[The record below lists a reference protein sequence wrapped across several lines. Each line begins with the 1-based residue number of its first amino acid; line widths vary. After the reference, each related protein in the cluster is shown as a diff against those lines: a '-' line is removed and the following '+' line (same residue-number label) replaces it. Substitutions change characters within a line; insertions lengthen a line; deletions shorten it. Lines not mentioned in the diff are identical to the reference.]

1 MKKENLNEYVKKISE
16 ILDDKI
22 KIITSIKYY
31 YDLEE
36 LTSSLNNLSNEEVEN
51 VLEQLINAKLEE
63 IQKSSKVDK
72 FRENN
77 RLVDDVTEFFMIIKK
92 KMGLFLKKAVV

>member
-36 LTSSLNNLSNEEVEN
+36 LTSSLNDFI
-51 VLEQLINAKLEE
+51 VLVYL
-63 IQKSSKVDK
+63 
-72 FRENN
+72 
-77 RLVDDVTEFFMIIKK
+77 
-92 KMGLFLKKAVV
+92 